1 MYIDRFTSEM
11 QFPSSALSCVV
22 KTAHGY
28 NQVHS
33 HEFYEMELVLRGSGT
48 YTVDGKTYEI
58 RRGALLFMSPA
69 GFHEVMFSEKTKLI
83 NIMFEANMCDSRLL
97 YALFSSK
104 SHIWKYIDEKSLLFL
119 ETVCT
124 ELAELIEAKTDSG
137 IFSRALLNCVAS
149 KILQL
154 ADAGQVDITA
164 DSIQKAVIYIQSNFT
179 DGITLS
185 DAASVTGY
193 SPSYF
198 SERFRSYV
206 GETFRSYITNLRF
219 SHAEKLLKYT
229 DMSVTE
235 ICFEC
240 GFNNY
245 AHFMKAFK
253 ARYKTTPVAY
263 RKQQGIISIL

>member
-1 MYIDRFTSEM
+1 MMYIDRYTREM
-11 QFPSSALSCVV
+11 QLPGSALSCTV
-22 KTAHGY
+22 KTAQGY
-28 NQVHS
+28 NAVHS
-33 HEFYEMELVLRGSGT
+33 HEFYEMELVLEGGGA

-58 RRGALLFMSPA
+58 RRGAMLFMSPA
-69 GFHEVMFSEKTKLI
+69 SFHEVLFSQRTTLI

-104 SHIWKYIDEKSLLFL
+104 SHIWQYVDEKNLMFL
-119 ETVCT
+119 ETVCR
-124 ELAELIEAKTDSG
+124 ELSDRIESKTDSG
-137 IFSRALLNCVAS
+137 IFSRALLDSVAS
-149 KILQL
+149 KILL
-154 ADAGQVDITA
+154 LSENGQVNITA
-164 DSIQKAVIYIQSNFT
+164 DAVQRAIIYIHSNFT

-206 GETFRSYITNLRF
+206 GVTFRTYITNLRF

-253 ARYKTTPVAY
+253 TRYKTTPVAY
-263 RKQQGIISIL
+263 RKKQHDIVC